1 MLYNINIKKIEV
13 ELYFLLKLCNGGVKV
28 RIDDELKSL
37 ICNFFNIDYNEFK
50 YDGID
55 RLLTFNYQFMRFS
68 DSKISIGII
77 EKIEGL
83 FEIKEVQKNDN
94 DKWDSLLNK
103 GAIQISI
110 DGEDTEVVE
119 YLPKCY
125 PRILTLKGKQFDFTT
140 GLVAMKLGER

>member
-1 MLYNINIKKIEV
+1 M
-13 ELYFLLKLCNGGVKV
+13 

-37 ICNFFNIDYNEFK
+37 ICNFFDVDYNKFK
-50 YDGID
+50 YNGID
-55 RLLTFNYQFMRFS
+55 RLHVFNHQFMRFS
-68 DSKISIGII
+68 DNKVVISIV

-83 FEIKEVQKNDN
+83 FEITKVQKNDDDEWDFLL
-94 DKWDSLLNK
+94 DK
-103 GAIQISI
+103 GVIQISI

-140 GLVAMKLGER
+140 GLVAIKLGEK

>member
-1 MLYNINIKKIEV
+1 M
-13 ELYFLLKLCNGGVKV
+13 
-28 RIDDELKSL
+28 RIDNELKSL
-37 ICNFFNIDYNEFK
+37 ICNFFDVDYNKFK

-55 RLLTFNYQFMRFS
+55 RLHVFNHQFMRFS
-68 DSKISIGII
+68 DNKVVISIV

-83 FEIKEVQKNDN
+83 FEITKVQKNDDDEWDFLL
-94 DKWDSLLNK
+94 DK
-103 GAIQISI
+103 GVIQISI
-110 DGEDTEVVE
+110 DGEDIEVVE

>member
-1 MLYNINIKKIEV
+1 M
-13 ELYFLLKLCNGGVKV
+13 

-37 ICNFFNIDYNEFK
+37 ICNFFDVDYNKFK
-50 YDGID
+50 YNGID
-55 RLLTFNYQFMRFS
+55 KLHVFNHQFMRFS
-68 DSKISIGII
+68 DNKVVISIV

-83 FEIKEVQKNDN
+83 FEITKVQKNDDDEWDFLL
-94 DKWDSLLNK
+94 DK
-103 GAIQISI
+103 GVIQISI

-140 GLVAMKLGER
+140 GLVAIKLGEK